1 MKILLA
7 GLIALITATWAWHAA
22 SASASAGGGSPAWVA
37 RQEALYLSGL
47 LSIGL
52 MSLSMFLAARPVWV
66 ERPLGGLDRMYR
78 THKWAGILAVAFA
91 VLHWLIEM
99 SDDILKALVGR
110 EGRIAKL
117 KDGGL
122 LESLRHLAEDMGEW
136 AIYAVLA
143 MLALTL
149 WRRFPYRPWRFLHQ
163 VMPLIFL
170 MLAFHAVLL
179 APADYWAQPAG
190 WLLTLLL
197 VGGVYGSVVSLAGRI
212 GRARQV
218 QGSII
223 AVEQTAADV
232 VSVTCQLNPGWR
244 GHRPGQFAFV
254 TFDPGEGAHP
264 FTLAGA
270 DHGHRRVRFE
280 IKALGDYTGNLANR
294 LRIGQGMTLEGP
306 YGCFDFARH
315 NPKAK
320 QIWIAGGIGITPFL
334 AWLEALQAISG
345 STPRADLHYCTRDR
359 DNDPYVSRLEN
370 LCQSL
375 PGIRLQ
381 VHGSRQGEVLKP
393 TTLVAGVEASGLAEV
408 WFCGPQGLADSLQ
421 NALQNGL
428 REAGQRHIKFHQE
441 AFALR

>member
-1 MKILLA
+1 MKTLLV
-7 GLIALITATWAWHAA
+7 GLIALITLTWAWHAV
-22 SASASAGGGSPAWVA
+22 SAGGGSPVWVA

-52 MSLSMFLAARPVWV
+52 MSLSMFLAARPVWL
-66 ERPLGGLDRMYR
+66 ERPLGGLDQMYR
-78 THKWAGILAVAFA
+78 THKWAGILAVSFA
-91 VLHWLIEM
+91 ALHWLIEM
-99 SDDILKALVGR
+99 SDDVLKALVGR
-110 EGRIAKL
+110 EGRIAKI

-143 MLALTL
+143 MLLLTL

-179 APADYWAQPAG
+179 APIDYWEQPAG
-190 WLLTLLL
+190 WVLALLL

-218 QGSII
+218 QGTII
-223 AVEQTAADV
+223 SVEQTTADIV
-232 VSVTCQLNPGWR
+232 NVTCQLDPGWR

-264 FTLAGA
+264 YTLANANQG
-270 DHGHRRVRFE
+270 DCRVRFE

-294 LRIGQGMTLEGP
+294 LRIGQRMTLEGP
-306 YGCFDFARH
+306 YGRFDFARH

-320 QIWIAGGIGITPFL
+320 QVWIAGGIGVTPFL
-334 AWLEALQAISG
+334 AWLEALQSSPGQMPAV
-345 STPRADLHYCTRDR
+345 DLHYCTRDR
-359 DNDPYVSRLEN
+359 TQDPYVARLATLCEN
-370 LCQSL
+370 L

-393 TTLVAGVEASGLAEV
+393 TTLVAGVEAPGLAEV
-408 WFCGPQGLADSLQ
+408 WFCGPQGLVDS
-421 NALQNGL
+421 LQNGL
-428 REAGQRHIKFHQE
+428 REAGQCHIKFHQE